1 MALKTNRIGALVFG
15 LFNKQ
20 SMNLAGLTTES
31 ELGYFTRLMD
41 YRGIRDEVN
50 ILPLSDKFL
59 WTWRV
64 TSHVPLKAVSS
75 EINRDSIVNSVQL
88 IYQTLLDYGYKRPKI
103 AIAWLRVHMQVKVS
117 YLVKKKS
124 N

>member
-1 MALKTNRIGALVFG
+1 
-15 LFNKQ
+15 
-20 SMNLAGLTTES
+20 MNSAGLTTKS
-31 ELGYFTRLMD
+31 ELDYFARLTD
-41 YRGIRDEVN
+41 YRGIRGEVN

-59 WTWRV
+59 WTSRV

-88 IYQTLLDYGYKRPKI
+88 IDQTLLDYGYKRPKI
-103 AIAWLRVHMQVKVS
+103 AVAELRTHMQVKVG